1 MSTLTLS
8 GKAYNYIKDKIFNS
22 EKGRYLSVREMAN
35 EIGVSYT
42 PVREA
47 FQRLER
53 EGLLQLV
60 PKVGFFV
67 PRMDIADIVEI
78 FQVRE
83 CIERFVFERV
93 FDQIT
98 ETDLQKISD
107 LIDRQE
113 QCLKNGQISE
123 YVRLDEEIHMTFF
136 VRYKNSHFIQ
146 LIKNVRE
153 QYLICSIK
161 IAKQG
166 SIEAINEHRQIVAH
180 TRSRNREKA
189 VELLVAHIES
199 AKQRMRDGYISVLE

>member
-1 MSTLTLS
+1 MRALTLS
-8 GKAYNYIKDKIFNS
+8 DKAYSIVKDKIFNS
-22 EKGRYLSVREMAN
+22 EKGRYLSVREVAG

-60 PKVGFFV
+60 PNVGFFV
-67 PRMDIADIVEI
+67 PQMDIADIVEI

-98 ETDLQKISD
+98 EDDLLRMSG
-107 LIDRQE
+107 LIDQQE
-113 QCLKNGQISE
+113 HALKNGQIRE

-136 VRYKNSHFIQ
+136 TLYKNSHFIN

-153 QYLICSIK
+153 QYLICSFK

-166 SIEAINEHRQIVAH
+166 SIEAVDEHRQIVDH
-180 TRSRNREKA
+180 IRNRDREKA